1 MDYIVDRGEFI
12 VEAIATHSEYLKNAV
27 STESSLTCPIPIDK
41 SKDEDVRMKKT
52 NTKRDYVRYTVQD
65 KARFCDLKVEKPS
78 LVLNGVTILI
88 LTWLR
93 Q

>member
-41 SKDEDVRMKKT
+41 SRDEDEEDKHE
-52 NTKRDYVRYTVQD
+52 KRLR
-65 KARFCDLKVEKPS
+65 S
-78 LVLNGVTILI
+78 LHRSG
-88 LTWLR
+88 
-93 Q
+93 QG